1 MKWSCFLLILLS
13 NNFIELYLFA
23 NSPVHCIHTLDYI
36 YFAVSKPSVRAV
48 FQLFPKSSSS
58 NVAALLLSGWP
69 SSPALSLYTD
79 CRQGQAGTR
88 DWLLRYA
95 QHSSSYPCLAPPVL
109 SCHIQS
115 LIFVLNL
122 QLFHCSSLPDL
133 WRESY
138 PRSCDYF
145 SWVSVLYE
153 CRMYDWVIWL
163 IKNSFIVI
171 LNI

>member
-1 MKWSCFLLILLS
+1 MIC
-13 NNFIELYLFA
+13 Y
-23 NSPVHCIHTLDYI
+23 
-36 YFAVSKPSVRAV
+36 
-48 FQLFPKSSSS
+48 
-58 NVAALLLSGWP
+58 WP

-163 IKNSFIVI
+163 IKNSFIVL
-171 LNI
+171 LNIKNSENQRILSVTWHYSEKVSCKRVYMLQNCIYLLIKLQRIYETIFCRKTKFKL